1 MPEAGE
7 NLKLVQKV
15 KKCPNGEGTF
25 GPLNGLMVPP
35 LKKVKLIALKEMF
48 YCSTSKELIYN
59 SLWMREV
66 LWIGT

>member
-35 LKKVKLIALKEMF
+35 LKK
-48 YCSTSKELIYN
+48 SKMNCFERN
-59 SLWMREV
+59 V
-66 LWIGT
+66 LLQYFKRVDL